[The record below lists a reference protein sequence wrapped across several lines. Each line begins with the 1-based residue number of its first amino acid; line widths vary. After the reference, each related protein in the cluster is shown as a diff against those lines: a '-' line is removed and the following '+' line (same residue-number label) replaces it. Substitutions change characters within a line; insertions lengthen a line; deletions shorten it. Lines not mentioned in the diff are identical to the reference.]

1 MLLYSKF
8 NSISGEVSHCPQG
21 TLATFLRFAG
31 CNLNCPYCDA
41 AYTRNSSSGQEIKV
55 NELINLL
62 TQSNPHKDIIITG
75 GEPLLQDHKELER
88 LCKWLNHTQY
98 EISVETNGSVPK
110 LQELDDLVSYI
121 FDYKLDYENKMFEPN
136 FINSRQKDF
145 IKFVITDK
153 ESMKR
158 AMDMQCYFLQRG
170 AKARFAYSPM
180 IPFRKQITEQ
190 GFHNLRHR
198 CSIICNKLEQEDLE
212 AVVNV
217 QLHKILNQR

>member
-41 AYTRNSSSGQEIKV
+41 AYTRNSSSGQEITVK
-55 NELINLL
+55 ELINLL
-62 TQSNPHKDIIITG
+62 CEDSHKDIIITG
-75 GEPLLQDHKELER
+75 GEPLLQNPNSLIR
-88 LCKWLNHTQY
+88 ICQWLIETRY

-121 FDYKLDYENKMFEPN
+121 FDYKLDCEDKMYEPN

-158 AMDMQCYFLQRG
+158 AMDVQCYFLQRG
-170 AKARFAYSPM
+170 AKARFVYSPM

-190 GFHNLRHR
+190 GLHNLRHR
-198 CSIICNKLEQEDLE
+198 CSIICNELEQENLE
-212 AVVNV
+212 AVVSI